1 MKTFH
6 FRVGVKA
13 ILESSQWENS
23 VRCPIGNTKVSALG
37 KGSKNKGRRRTPL
50 RMLIK
55 DMPDLA
61 SLVLDKGV
69 RSEGQADDED
79 FFIDFYYGLL
89 DDTYVVVKT
98 EDEKPKPK
106 RFVGSTTKIKCLLVS
121 SLMHYKS
128 DKKSQLKLK
137 ST

>member
-1 MKTFH
+1 
-6 FRVGVKA
+6 
-13 ILESSQWENS
+13 
-23 VRCPIGNTKVSALG
+23 
-37 KGSKNKGRRRTPL
+37 
-50 RMLIK
+50 MLIK

-69 RSEGQADDED
+69 RSEGQAEDED

-106 RFVGSTTKIKCLLVS
+106 RFVGTTKIQCLLVS
-121 SLMHYKS
+121 SVMHYKS
-128 DKKSQLKLK
+128 DEKSQLKLI
-137 ST
+137 SA